1 MAVGKRRVRIIACVL
16 RDMLSRAARRLARGE
31 SARLAEAAATRA
43 RGLAERGDLEAA
55 GKELERALEI
65 EPRSPKTWG
74 RLANL
79 RFELGAV
86 DAAIAAY
93 RRALE
98 QDPRM
103 PQLRSNLLFALA
115 HRSDD
120 PEALLAEHLA
130 WSALVS
136 DGGGPP
142 PPGLRNDPDP
152 ERPLRVGYL
161 SPDLRGH
168 AISMFIE
175 PLLARHDPARV
186 VVHCYDNA
194 PSADDVARR
203 LRGYGAAWREVRGL
217 DGADF
222 RRQVLADGIDIL
234 IDLSGHTA
242 GNRLSDLARR
252 VAPVQATYLGYH
264 GTTGLAA
271 MDYRITDSYADPLG
285 QTEAHYV
292 ERLARMPHCLWC
304 YRPALHEPAWLP
316 AEGRTGEVV
325 FASLNNLRKIA
336 PPVVAL
342 WARLLLAAPAARLV
356 IAGAADGPALRDLL
370 ARLAGHGVAP
380 ARVECIGWLQ
390 PAEFAALH
398 ARIDVALDTY
408 PFNGGTTTIEALARG
423 VPVVSWSGRTAAS
436 RCGHTILSTIGLPEL
451 VADGAEHYVEI
462 AAGLARDRDRLAA
475 LKSGLPARIRS
486 SAIMDEAAFVDDLE
500 DLYRGMWRDWCRAQR
515 ELGAQT

>member
-1 MAVGKRRVRIIACVL
+1 
-16 RDMLSRAARRLARGE
+16 MLSRAARRLVRGE
-31 SARLAEAAATRA
+31 PARAAEAAVDRA

-55 GKELERALEI
+55 AKGLERALEI
-65 EPRSPKTWG
+65 EPGSAKSWG

-98 QDPRM
+98 LDPRM
-103 PQLRSNLLFALA
+103 LQLRSNLLFALA

-136 DGGGPP
+136 DGGDPP
-142 PPGLRNDPDP
+142 PRLRNDPDP

-161 SPDLRGH
+161 SADLKAH

-194 PSADDVARR
+194 PSADEVARR
-203 LRGYGAAWREVRGL
+203 LRGYGAVWREVRGL
-217 DGADF
+217 DGAGF

-234 IDLSGHTA
+234 VDLSGHTA
-242 GNRLSDLARR
+242 GNRLPDLARR
-252 VAPVQATYLGYH
+252 LAPVQATYLGYH

-271 MDYRITDSYADPLG
+271 MDFRITDSNADPPG
-285 QTEAHYV
+285 RTEAHYV

-304 YRPALHEPAWLP
+304 YRPARHEPERLP
-316 AEGRTGEVV
+316 ADGRTGDVV
-325 FASLNNLRKIA
+325 LASLNNLRKIA
-336 PPVVAL
+336 PPVVAV
-342 WARLLLAAPAARLV
+342 WARLLLAVPGARLV

-370 ARLAGHGVAP
+370 ARLTEHGVP
-380 ARVECIGWLQ
+380 PVRVECIGWLQ
-390 PAEFAALH
+390 PAAFAALH

-436 RCGHTILSTIGLPEL
+436 RCGRTILSTIGLPDL
-451 VADGAEHYVEI
+451 VADSAERYVQI
-462 AAGLARDRDRLAA
+462 AAGLARNRDRLAA
-475 LKSGLPARIRS
+475 LKSDLPARIRR

-500 DLYRGMWRDWCRAQR
+500 TLYRGMWRDWCRAQR
-515 ELGAQT
+515 DLRATP

>member
-1 MAVGKRRVRIIACVL
+1 MLG
-16 RDMLSRAARRLARGE
+16 DMLSRAVRRLARGAPHRQATQAL
-31 SARLAEAAATRA
+31 ARA
-43 RGLAERGDLEAA
+43 LAERGELEAA
-55 GKELERALEI
+55 AEALERSLEV
-65 EPRSPKTWG
+65 EPRSAKSWA

-86 DAAIAAY
+86 DAAITAY

-98 QDPRM
+98 HDSRM
-103 PQLRSNLLFALA
+103 PQIRSNLLFALA

-136 DGGGPP
+136 ENGLAPP
-142 PPGLRNDPDP
+142 PRLGNDPDP

-161 SPDLRGH
+161 SADLKGH
-168 AISMFIE
+168 AISMFVE

-194 PSADDVARR
+194 PSADEVARR
-203 LRGYGAAWREVRGL
+203 LRGYGAVWREVRGL
-217 DGADF
+217 DGAGF

-234 IDLSGHTA
+234 VDLSGHTA
-242 GNRLSDLARR
+242 GNRLPDLARR
-252 VAPVQATYLGYH
+252 LAPMQATYLGYH

-271 MDYRITDSYADPLG
+271 MDFRITDSYADPPG
-285 QTEAHYV
+285 RTEAHYV

-304 YRPALHEPAWLP
+304 YRPARHEPERLP
-316 AEGRTGEVV
+316 ADGRTGEVV
-325 FASLNNLRKIA
+325 FASLNNLRKVA

-342 WARLLLAAPAARLV
+342 WARLLLAVPAARLV

-370 ARLAGHGVAP
+370 ARLTGHGVAP

-436 RCGHTILSTIGLPEL
+436 RCGRTILSTIGLPEL
-451 VADGAEHYVEI
+451 VAADAERYVEI
-462 AAGLARDRDRLAA
+462 AASLVRDRDRLAA
-475 LKSGLPARIRS
+475 LKSGLPARVRR

-500 DLYRGMWRDWCRAQR
+500 GLYRGMWRDWCRAQR
-515 ELGAQT
+515 DLRATP